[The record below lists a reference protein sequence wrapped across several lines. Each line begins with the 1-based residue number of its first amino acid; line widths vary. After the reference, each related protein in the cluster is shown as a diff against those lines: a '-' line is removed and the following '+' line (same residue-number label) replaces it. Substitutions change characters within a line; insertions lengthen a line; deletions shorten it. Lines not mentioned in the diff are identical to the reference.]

1 LLRSAQKQTKDD
13 RDRILQV
20 HFENEEALLM
30 NLDAGENV
38 ENIEEVILDEE
49 LIENNI
55 RDERLDYESSSSS
68 DNF

>member
-1 LLRSAQKQTKDD
+1 MLRSAQKQTKDD

>member
-1 LLRSAQKQTKDD
+1 MRSSQKQTKDD

-20 HFENEEALLM
+20 HFENEEALLI
-30 NLDAGENV
+30 NLDARENV

>member
-1 LLRSAQKQTKDD
+1 
-13 RDRILQV
+13 V
-20 HFENEEALLM
+20 HFENEEALLI

-38 ENIEEVILDEE
+38 ENIEEVIIDEE

-68 DNF
+68 DNFQDEPVIQPSIIDPSP